1 MKIRIQKISSFY
13 ALRFLTFLRDIFSN
27 FIHFEVV
34 GWLLEHLQNNI
45 DFWPCWIRK
54 RICISPEIIQDST
67 CRDRYG
73 LDNDSPK
80 LVGDLAEAHS
90 YSYMSAHMHEAITPL
105 FAPEHE
111 KYLCYLPFFSL
122 LFASNWLCICK
133 FEVMWLWW
141 IIVTPGNHCLTSMRD
156 LWFSFERY
164 FWYIHIGIMQEQCH
178 LLLLIVLHSK
188 SIACIISYKKLFILC
203 NSWKTKVYTPL

>member
-1 MKIRIQKISSFY
+1 M
-13 ALRFLTFLRDIFSN
+13 
-27 FIHFEVV
+27 
-34 GWLLEHLQNNI
+34 
-45 DFWPCWIRK
+45 
-54 RICISPEIIQDST
+54 
-67 CRDRYG
+67 
-73 LDNDSPK
+73 
-80 LVGDLAEAHS
+80 
-90 YSYMSAHMHEAITPL
+90 L
-105 FAPEHE
+105 FTI
-111 KYLCYLPFFSL
+111 FSL

-188 SIACIISYKKLFILC
+188 SITCIISYKKLFILC
-203 NSWKTKVYTPL
+203 NSWKTKVYHLFNPWCSIYLRICTTPTTRWLHCILEAYLYLEYITGLVGTNNVFKEIANTWLEAWFLIVWCCSKFYNILLLLWYDFWRFSQCYLEITHWIGA